1 MNVMKNKVWLKSY
14 PKDYKSEIFFDEEES
29 FFDYLYQTNLDFDN
43 NNPAVTCLDRTLSY
57 SELWDEVNIMVTFL
71 KRRFG
76 LKKGSIISIMLPNSI
91 QFIVTYLACLK
102 IGAIINTIN
111 PLYTERELEY
121 QLKDS
126 QSRTIIILDFMIGKL
141 DNVIKKTK
149 INSVIVV
156 SLSDY
161 MPFWKRPLFFQI
173 MKKQGNI
180 VPKVYNFEYDL
191 YREIILKVK
200 DLALFP
206 KININLDDT
215 VLLQYTGGT
224 TGVPKGA
231 ELTHR
236 NLISNIKQIENVLE
250 SNLEYGKEIMLGILP
265 LYHIFAM
272 STSFFAMI
280 KIRAHIVLLPKPIPL
295 DVTVKAIKKY
305 KPTAFV
311 GINTLFN
318 GLNQREDFKSI
329 QNYSFKCV
337 VAGGMTLQKAVA
349 DEWFRITGSKIK
361 EGYGLTEASPVTHIN
376 PLQIDPKE
384 NSIGLPVAST
394 LAKIVNEK
402 GLEVKV
408 GEIGELIVSGPQIM
422 KGYWNKKEE
431 TEKII
436 QDGWLYTGDLAYM
449 DNKGYFF
456 IVDRKKDMIIV
467 SGFNVYPTEI
477 EQVLVEIPDILEAGV
492 IGIPSDKTG
501 ETIKA
506 YLVAK
511 EGKTLDI
518 EEIKKYCYQHLSR
531 YKVPKE
537 FEIISELPK
546 TNVGKILRRELRNL

>member
-1 MNVMKNKVWLKSY
+1 MKNNVWLNSY
-14 PKDYKSEIFFDEEES
+14 PKDYKSEIFFDEEKS
-29 FFDYLYQTNLDFDN
+29 IFDYLYKSNPDFDIN
-43 NNPAVTCLDRTLSY
+43 KPAITCLDHTLSY
-57 SELWDEVNIMVTFL
+57 SELWEEVNLMVTFL

-76 LKKGSIISIMLPNSI
+76 LKKGSVVSIMLPNSI
-91 QFIVTYLACLK
+91 QFVVTYLACLK

-126 QSRTIIILDFMIGKL
+126 QARTIVILDFMIGKL
-141 DNVIKKTK
+141 DRIILNTN
-149 INSVIVV
+149 INSVIVA

-173 MKKQGNI
+173 MKKQGNT
-180 VPKVYNFEYDL
+180 VPLVYNFEYDS
-191 YREIILKVK
+191 YREIIIKNK

-206 KININLDDT
+206 KVNIDYDDKA
-215 VLLQYTGGT
+215 LLQYTGGT
-224 TGVPKGA
+224 TGVSKGA
-231 ELTHR
+231 ELTHK
-236 NLISNIKQIENVLE
+236 NIISNIKQIENVLE
-250 SNLEYGKEIMLGILP
+250 SNLEYGKEIMLGALP

-295 DVTVKAIKKY
+295 DVTIKAIKKY
-305 KPTAFV
+305 KPTVFV

-318 GLNQREDFKSI
+318 GLNQREDFKSMEE
-329 QNYSFKCV
+329 YSFKVV

-349 DEWFRITGSKIK
+349 DEWFNITGVRIK

-376 PLQIDPKE
+376 PLQCEPKE

-394 LAKIVNEK
+394 LAKIVDQNGE
-402 GLEVKV
+402 EVKI

-431 TEKII
+431 TEKVIKK
-436 QDGWLYTGDLAYM
+436 GWLYTGDLAYM
-449 DNKGYFF
+449 DKEGYFF

-477 EQVLVEIPDILEAGV
+477 EQVIVEIPEILEAGV
-492 IGIPSDKTG
+492 VGVPSDKTG
-501 ETIKA
+501 ELVKA
-506 YLVAK
+506 YLVPK
-511 EGKTLDI
+511 EGKNIDI
-518 EEIKKYCYQHLSR
+518 EKIKEYCYKHLSR

-546 TNVGKILRRELRNL
+546 TNVGKILRRQLREL

>member
-1 MNVMKNKVWLKSY
+1 MKNKIWLKSY
-14 PKDYKSEIFFDEEES
+14 PKNYKSEIFFDEEES
-29 FFDYLYQTNLDFDN
+29 LFDFLYQSKQDFDN
-43 NNPAVTCLDRTLSY
+43 DKSAVTCLDHTLSY
-57 SELWDEVNIMVTFL
+57 SALWNEVNIMVTFL

-76 LKKGSIISIMLPNSI
+76 LKKGSVVSIMLPNSI

-102 IGAIINTIN
+102 IGAIVNAVN
-111 PLYTERELEY
+111 PLYTERELEH
-121 QLKDS
+121 QLRDS
-126 QSRTIIILDFMIGKL
+126 QARTIVILDFMIGKL
-141 DNVIKKTK
+141 DNVIKNTNV
-149 INSVIVV
+149 NSVIVA

-180 VPKVYNFEYDL
+180 VPKVHNFEYDL
-191 YREIILKVK
+191 YREIILKIK

-206 KININLDDT
+206 KINIKFDDT
-215 VLLQYTGGT
+215 ALLQYTGGT
-224 TGVPKGA
+224 TGVSKGA
-231 ELTHR
+231 ELTHK
-236 NLISNIKQIENVLE
+236 NLISNIKQIENVLD
-250 SNLEYGKEIMLGILP
+250 SNLEYGKEIMLGALP

-272 STSFFAMI
+272 STSFFSML

-295 DVTVKAIKKY
+295 DITVKAIQKY
-305 KPTAFV
+305 KPTVFV

-318 GLNQREDFKSI
+318 GLNQRDDFKSI
-329 QNYSFKCV
+329 QDYSFKCV

-349 DEWFRITGSKIK
+349 DEWFNITGSRIK

-376 PLQIDPKE
+376 PLQNDPKE

-402 GLEVKV
+402 GVEVKI

-422 KGYWNKKEE
+422 KGYWNRKEE
-431 TEKII
+431 TEKVIKNN
-436 QDGWLYTGDLAYM
+436 WLYTGDLAYM
-449 DNKGYFF
+449 DDKGYFF

-492 IGIPSDKTG
+492 IGISSDKTG
-501 ETIKA
+501 EMVKA
-506 YLVAK
+506 YLVPK